1 MVQPEWYTPK
11 ATDGLKCWLITGF
24 LKKLMN
30 KTRDKIMQ
38 ILLQQ
43 PRCTIND
50 LADAVGINPISVRH
64 HISKLEALGQVTSA
78 EEKHGVGRPRRV
90 YFLTNT
96 GMEEFPQRYLTLSI
110 RLLEQ
115 LKGALPEKTVV
126 KLFQEIAADMVDDHT
141 AQIDISRLDIK
152 ERLDLISTL
161 LENEGFTIEVEE
173 TEAGFQ
179 IKETSCPYMHVG
191 EEHPEICLVDQT
203 IIEKVLAIPIHKTH
217 CVLNGDHYC
226 AYQAPDVTVKEIKLS
241 EN

>member
-1 MVQPEWYTPK
+1 
-11 ATDGLKCWLITGF
+11 
-24 LKKLMN
+24 MN
-30 KTRDKIMQ
+30 KTRDQILQ

-64 HISKLEALGQVTSA
+64 HISKLEALGQVTSE

-90 YFLTNT
+90 YFLTSS

-115 LKGALPEKTVV
+115 LKDTLPEKTVI
-126 KLFQEIAADMVDDHT
+126 KLFKEIAADMVDDHT
-141 AQIDISRLDIK
+141 AQIDLTRLDFK
-152 ERLDLISTL
+152 ERLSLISTL
-161 LENEGFTIEVEE
+161 LENEGFTIEIEE
-173 TEAGFQ
+173 TDDGFQ

-203 IIEKVLAIPIHKTH
+203 IIEKVLAIPIQKTH

-226 AYQAPDVTVKEIKLS
+226 AYQAPDVPASVQIKEFKLS

>member
-1 MVQPEWYTPK
+1 
-11 ATDGLKCWLITGF
+11 
-24 LKKLMN
+24 MN
-30 KTRDKIMQ
+30 KTRDQILQ

-50 LADAVGINPISVRH
+50 LAEAVGINPISVRH
-64 HISKLEALGQVTSA
+64 HISKLEALGQVTSE

-115 LKGALPEKTVV
+115 LKGTLPQPTVQ
-126 KLFQEIAADMVDDHT
+126 KLFQEIAATMVDDHT
-141 AQIDISRLDIK
+141 AQIDLSRLDLK
-152 ERLDLISTL
+152 ERLDLISKL
-161 LENEGFTIEVEE
+161 LENEGFTIEVAE
-173 TEAGFQ
+173 TEEGLQ

-203 IIEKVLAIPIHKTH
+203 IIEKVLAIPIQKTH
-217 CVLNGDHYC
+217 CVLDGDHYC
-226 AYQAPDVTVKEIKLS
+226 AYQAPDVAVKAITIS

>member
-1 MVQPEWYTPK
+1 
-11 ATDGLKCWLITGF
+11 
-24 LKKLMN
+24 MN
-30 KTRDKIMQ
+30 KTRDQILQ

-64 HISKLEALGQVTSA
+64 HISKLEALGQVTSE

-115 LKGALPEKTVV
+115 LKDTLPEKTVI
-126 KLFQEIAADMVDDHT
+126 KLFKEIAADMVDDHT
-141 AQIDISRLDIK
+141 AQIDLSRLDFK

-161 LENEGFTIEVEE
+161 LENEGFTIEVAE
-173 TEAGFQ
+173 TEEGFQ
-179 IKETSCPYMHVG
+179 IKETSCPYKHVG

-203 IIEKVLAIPIHKTH
+203 IIEKVLSIPIQKTH
-217 CVLNGDHYC
+217 CVLNGDHFC
-226 AYQAPDVTVKEIKLS
+226 AYQAPDGPANVQVNEIKLS